1 MTDMIHLKDQ
11 EGSCNCTSISVISE
25 DTLTAKSN
33 GTVPET
39 IAWKTAAPSRVS
51 ASSASGTH
59 QLDPLWL
66 TSQEFHGTAGILGIT
81 VIKQTLRVHIHPIP
95 IKVTHPQ
102 PVKNY
107 YHPSSALRHD
117 YHLPS
122 NPVTKDTE
130 FIPMFSHYFKPLLFT
145 LITAGRDPPTEIP
158 VSIYKHYFLQ
168 AKSSNA
174 GH

>member
-1 MTDMIHLKDQ
+1 M
-11 EGSCNCTSISVISE
+11 
-25 DTLTAKSN
+25 
-33 GTVPET
+33 
-39 IAWKTAAPSRVS
+39 WKTAAPSRVS
-51 ASSASGTH
+51 AFTASGTH
-59 QLDPLWL
+59 QKTQSDPLWL
-66 TSQEFHGTAGILGIT
+66 TSQEFHGTTKILGMT
-81 VIKQTLRVHIHPIP
+81 VIKQTLRFHIHPIP
-95 IKVTHPQ
+95 TKVTHPQ

-122 NPVTKDTE
+122 NPVTRDTE

-145 LITAGRDPPTEIP
+145 QITTGHHLPTEIP

-174 GH
+174 RHKM